1 MPFIMGIYVDI
12 FPMDEFDE
20 DDATIAARQFR
31 SHHFFDKYIN
41 SVCQFRFS
49 SIFTCL
55 LHGDIHGAGVRVLNL
70 WRKRNPKK
78 YLQRFLDFERT
89 YATGASGK
97 KCVCVTQWEGR
108 IFQTQWFRDV
118 IELPFETTTV
128 TVPRDYDAYLR
139 LLYGDYM
146 QLPPE
151 DKRVP
156 HPEYF
161 ICLDHRYSIDEVREM
176 KKRR

>member
-1 MPFIMGIYVDI
+1 M
-12 FPMDEFDE
+12 
-20 DDATIAARQFR
+20 
-31 SHHFFDKYIN
+31 
-41 SVCQFRFS
+41 
-49 SIFTCL
+49 
-55 LHGDIHGAGVRVLNL
+55 RVLNL

-161 ICLDHRYSIDEVREM
+161 ICLDHRYTIDEVREM